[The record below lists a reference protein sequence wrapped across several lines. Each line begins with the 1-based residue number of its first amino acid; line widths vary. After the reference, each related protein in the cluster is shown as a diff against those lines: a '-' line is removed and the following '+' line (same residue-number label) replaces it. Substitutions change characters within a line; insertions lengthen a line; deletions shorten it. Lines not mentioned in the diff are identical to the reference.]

1 MKKFELDIKTDS
13 HGCYLSSEQI
23 DLLTIVQVNNW
34 DELYEFINSNA
45 QLFYTPKEISELKE
59 LDIET
64 AKRKVFK
71 DYQDTFIP
79 HRTNKKE
86 EHINRLLRLGLS
98 EEEIADIIYI
108 LETKENR
115 FEEIKKYIMDKF
127 PDNYMEMIMLNHRFI
142 SRERDN
148 IKDVTYEEID
158 FLNRRLDE
166 FDTILIGSGKLT
178 HVQNRVDGNL
188 SFDFFLPNKDLEFAR
203 RNNKKVRY
211 HALLDRNIILD
222 THKNLPKEELLE
234 ILKEYVKQSIDFIN
248 ANQDVIVAVDLFN
261 ELVSFDK
268 TKKVLEDGIVK
279 REYSNIWKDAGFTF
293 DELLECYDYALEQ
306 KSENISYLYNEPFLE
321 NNERRKKVLKTLRT
335 INLIKPGLID
345 TLGSQMHI
353 TFDVPEDDILD
364 CFDDLEDLEK
374 EDYDIEITEFDLSVS
389 KHRLINLLA
398 FNKNIDGEGIKEYK
412 EEKMFVLGKLISST
426 GVKLKGI
433 TYWTLL
439 DKMDHNMERIMDEL
453 IETERLSENKLKRIH
468 SVYSGLYESDILSK
482 LTTDQF
488 YGKK

>member
-1 MKKFELDIKTDS
+1 MRKFELDIKTDF

-34 DELYEFINSNA
+34 NDLYEFINTNA
-45 QLFYTPKEISELKE
+45 QLFYTQKELEELKE
-59 LDIET
+59 LDIEE

-71 DYQDTFIP
+71 DYQETFIP
-79 HRTNKKE
+79 HNEQKLE

-98 EEEIADIIYI
+98 DDEITDIIAI
-108 LETKENR
+108 LQTKEKKY
-115 FEEIKKYIMDKF
+115 EELKKYIMDKF
-127 PDNYMEMIMLNHRFI
+127 PNNYLEMLMLNHRFI

-148 IKDVTYEEID
+148 IKKVTYEEIS

-166 FDTILIGSGKLT
+166 FDTILIGSGKLA

-188 SFDFFLPNKDLEFAR
+188 SFDFFLPTKDIEFAR

-211 HALLDRNIILD
+211 HTLLDRNIILD
-222 THKNLPKEELLE
+222 THKDLPKEELLE
-234 ILKEYVKQSIDFIN
+234 ILREYVKQSIDFIN

-261 ELVSFDK
+261 ELISFDK
-268 TKKVLEDGIVK
+268 TKQVLEDGTVK
-279 REYSNIWKDAGFTF
+279 REYTNIWKDAGFTF
-293 DELLECYDYALEQ
+293 EELLACYDYALEQ
-306 KSENISYLYNEPFLE
+306 KSDNISYLYNEPFLE
-321 NNERRKKVLKTLRT
+321 NNERRKKVLRTLRT

-364 CFDDLEDLEK
+364 CFEDLEELQK
-374 EDYDIEITEFDLSVS
+374 EGYDIEITEFDLSIS
-389 KHRLINLLA
+389 KHRLVNMLA
-398 FNKNIDGEGIKEYK
+398 FNKNIDGEGIKEHK
-412 EEKMFVLGKLISST
+412 EEKMFILSQLIATT
-426 GVKLKGI
+426 GVNIKGI

-439 DKMDHNMERIMDEL
+439 DKMDHNLERIIDEL
-453 IETERLSENKLKRIH
+453 IETERLSEDKIKKVH

-482 LTTDQF
+482 LTTDNF
-488 YGKK
+488 YEKK

>member
-1 MKKFELDIKTDS
+1 MKKFQLDLKSDS
-13 HGCYLSSEQI
+13 CGCYLSSEQI
-23 DLLTIVQVNNW
+23 DLITIVQASSW
-34 DELYEFINSNA
+34 EELYEFINTNA
-45 QLFYTPKEISELKE
+45 QLFYTTKEIQELKE
-59 LDIET
+59 LDIEV

-71 DYQDTFIP
+71 DYQDTFIS
-79 HRTNKKE
+79 HISNSKE
-86 EHINRLLRLGLS
+86 ENINRLARLGLS
-98 EEEIADIIYI
+98 EEEIIDIISI
-108 LETKENR
+108 LETKDNI
-115 FEEIKKYIMDKF
+115 FKEIKEYIMDKF
-127 PDNYMEMIMLNHRFI
+127 PDNYLEMIILNHRFI

-148 IKDVTYEEID
+148 IKSVTYEEID
-158 FLNRRLDE
+158 FLNRRLEE

-188 SFDFFLPNKDLEFAR
+188 SFDFFLPAKDIEFAR

-211 HALLDRNIILD
+211 HALLDKNIILD
-222 THKNLPKEELLE
+222 THKDLPKEELLE
-234 ILKEYVKQSIDFIN
+234 ILREYVKQSIDFIN

-261 ELVSFDK
+261 EFISFEPHMVPQEAGPS
-268 TKKVLEDGIVK
+268 KK
-279 REYSNIWKDAGFTF
+279 EYVNIWKEAGFTF
-293 DELLECYDYALEQ
+293 EELLSCYDYALEQ
-306 KSENISYLYNEPFLE
+306 KNDNISYLYNEPFLE
-321 NNERRKKVLKTLRT
+321 NKDRRAKVLKTLRT

-374 EDYDIEITEFDLSVS
+374 EGYNIEITEFDLSLS
-389 KHRLINLLA
+389 KHRLMNLLA

-412 EEKMFVLGKLISST
+412 EEKMFVLSKLIGTS
-426 GVKLKGI
+426 GVKFKGI

-439 DKMDHNMERIMDEL
+439 DKMDHNLERIIDEL
-453 IETERLSENKLKRIH
+453 IKTERLSEAKIKKIQ
-468 SVYSGLYESDILSK
+468 SVYGGLYESDILSK